1 VALAGGG
8 LAPGECGQTGQG
20 QDQMDELSRA
30 HFYGGKAEDVD
41 ARFAAVQGLFIK
53 HGWTRFF
60 SERNFTIAENAAR
73 RSRNQFF
80 LYCGRETKR
89 HAALEALPAVEK
101 RCRRRALPPQSKILA
116 VRGVSDEW
124 LCREFLP
131 QGGAEGAKQ
140 TKRIL

>member
-1 VALAGGG
+1 MLTRG
-8 LAPGECGQTGQG
+8 LP
-20 QDQMDELSRA
+20 
-30 HFYGGKAEDVD
+30 
-41 ARFAAVQGLFIK
+41 LFK
-53 HGWTRFF
+53 DF
-60 SERNFTIAENAAR
+60 SLNTDGRG
-73 RSRNQFF
+73 FF
-80 LYCGRETKR
+80 LKGILQSQRTQHGAAATSFFVLRRETKR